1 MSKVKTSSMC
11 GLSALFVFCSGSGCR
26 PGPEQDEWNPV
37 PPITTSDPSI
47 TVPTVP
53 LVKPTP

>member
-1 MSKVKTSSMC
+1 MSKVKTLSMC

-37 PPITTSDPSI
+37 PPITASNPSI
-47 TVPTVP
+47 TVP
-53 LVKPTP
+53 LVEPTP